1 MIRIQ
6 IFKKMS
12 ESLKKK
18 GIRSQGPF
26 PFLNNKMEHPRIKK
40 ESRKKQEKGNHEPLV
55 SLKRPGSAEQAQFF
69 SVFRS
74 NGGKQEATVRCESR
88 LRGGVGK
95 KTPVPRRTG
104 AIYCVFPTNRG
115 Q

>member
-6 IFKKMS
+6 IFKNMS
-12 ESLKKK
+12 ESSKESGL
-18 GIRSQGPF
+18 RAL
-26 PFLNNKMEHPRIKK
+26 FLFFNNKMEHPRIEK
-40 ESRKKQEKGNHEPLV
+40 ETRKKQERGNHEPLV

-88 LRGGVGK
+88 LRGGVEK

-115 Q
+115 K